1 MFKMSFINSV
11 VKQNSE
17 NQNNYSIFDKNK
29 DVEKSLDK
37 N

>member
-1 MFKMSFINSV
+1 MLKMSFINSV

-17 NQNNYSIFDKNK
+17 NQDNYSIFDRNK
-29 DVEKSLDK
+29 DVEKSIDK

>member
-1 MFKMSFINSV
+1 MLKMSFINSV

-29 DVEKSLDK
+29 DVEKSIDK